1 MGGGGSDSPSIGDI
15 GDLVE
20 RAKRALRERQETG
33 RRNVFISFALEDLNE
48 VNLLRGQARNDN
60 VPIEFNDWSISDPI
74 NSEKA
79 PYIKQKISDRISQCS
94 VTVVYLSDNATQS
107 SWVGW
112 EIAESIRQG
121 KEVIGVYPG
130 QTKPQNLPEA
140 VRTHGLQ
147 CVPWSKLAETI
158 AELGQ

>member
-1 MGGGGSDSPSIGDI
+1 M
-15 GDLVE
+15 
-20 RAKRALRERQETG
+20 
-33 RRNVFISFALEDLNE
+33 EDLNE
-48 VNLLRGQARNDN
+48 VNLLRGQAKNDN
-60 VPIEFNDWSISDPI
+60 VPIEFNDWSILRSHH
-74 NSEKA
+74 SEKA

-94 VTVVYLSDNATQS
+94 VTVVYLSNNATQS

-140 VRTHGLQ
+140 MQIPGVR
-147 CVPWSKLAETI
+147 CVPWSELAETI
-158 AELGQ
+158 AKLGP